1 MDFLAN
7 HPIPDNW
14 ELSEELSNEG
24 VFVIDAISSWK
35 MFFDGVANQQGAGA
49 SVIFIT
55 PKGDV
60 ILYSFMLIEKCS
72 NNVAEYQALI
82 LGLEMAIEMK
92 FVELKVF

>member
-14 ELSEELSNEG
+14 ELFEELSNEG

-35 MFFDGVANQQGAGA
+35 MFFDGVANRQGARA
-49 SVIFIT
+49 TVIFIT

-60 ILYSFMLIEKCS
+60 ILYSFMLMEQFP
-72 NNVAEYQALI
+72 NNAAS
-82 LGLEMAIEMK
+82 GPNSWTRSGN
-92 FVELKVF
+92 